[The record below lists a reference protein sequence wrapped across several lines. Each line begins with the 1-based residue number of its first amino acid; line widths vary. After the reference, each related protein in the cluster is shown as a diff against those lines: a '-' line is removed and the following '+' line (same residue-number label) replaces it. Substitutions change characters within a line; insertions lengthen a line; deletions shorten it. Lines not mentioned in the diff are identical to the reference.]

1 MSTKTGSSGLGLK
14 IGLALVVVAV
24 IALFLA
30 FQSRTVARVAVVTKG
45 KATNAVPG
53 SVIVREEYNQP
64 LVCEVA
70 GRVMS
75 EDFNLDPGKKVKK
88 GDILARI
95 DPTDLLL
102 DIESIEIA
110 YRAAKERIDYGDK
123 NGSPKELA
131 RQTAKENLDQSERMF
146 KLGGV
151 AESDM
156 IRQRRAYQ
164 GVVQEV
170 ESEKIENK
178 KLLDGFENQLKLKRR
193 QLEKMTLTAQFD
205 GIVSEGLVHPGA
217 LINANTALAILIT
230 INRVVEA
237 KISQENFAD
246 IKLGQSAT
254 VRFLG
259 HDNDKY
265 EATTVKILPT
275 ADADTQRYIV
285 HLDVKAPAELLVPGL
300 TGEVAI
306 TVGEHEAEA
315 RVPRRA
321 VFGNNVFVVVDGRV
335 QRRTVGVGY
344 ISLNLTEITEGLKA
358 GEQVIVDELDRF
370 NDGDRVKAELIK

>member
-1 MSTKTGSSGLGLK
+1 MSTKPGSSRFGLTM
-14 IGLALVVVAV
+14 GLALLVAAI
-24 IALFLA
+24 IAVLA
-30 FQSRTVARVAVVTKG
+30 FVQARSVARVATVIKG
-45 KATNAVPG
+45 KAVNAVPG
-53 SVIVREEYNQP
+53 SVIVRAEYDQP

-70 GRVMS
+70 GRVMG

-95 DPTDLLL
+95 DPTDLQL

-110 YRAAKERIDYGDK
+110 YRAAKARIA

-146 KLGGV
+146 GLRGL
-151 AESDM
+151 AEADI

-170 ESEKIENK
+170 ENEKVEDK
-178 KLLDGFENQLKLKRR
+178 KLLDGYENQLKLKRR

-217 LINANTALAILIT
+217 LINANTALAIVIAEH
-230 INRVVEA
+230 RVIEA
-237 KISQENFAD
+237 KISQENFTD
-246 IKLGQSAT
+246 IKVGQKAT

-259 HDNDKY
+259 HDNDNY
-265 EATTVKILPT
+265 DATTTKILPT

-285 HLDVKAPAELLVPGL
+285 HLDVKAPSEVLVPGL
-300 TGEVAI
+300 TGEVSI
-306 TVGEHEAEA
+306 IVGEREGQAL
-315 RVPRRA
+315 VPRRA
-321 VFGNNVFVVVDGRV
+321 VFGNNILVVADGRV
-335 QRRTVGVGY
+335 QRRTVEIGY
-344 ISLNLTEITEGLKA
+344 VSLNITEVTKGLAA

-370 NDGDRVKAELIK
+370 NDGDRVKPELAK